1 MNEPAR
7 QVAPGLDASIVNR
20 GVHTA
25 NYIAERAVDLRYRA
39 EEDERISRVE
49 EMRSARALE
58 ARRAMRRMAWAA
70 DGAAYRIAH
79 AREPL
84 PKILDL
90 TEEVQ
95 GNNALLHVGQPQ
107 SGDRCFR

>member
-90 TEEVQ
+90 TVLGFQEMQ
-95 GNNALLHVGQPQ
+95 CKSYCIG
-107 SGDRCFR
+107 

>member
-49 EMRSARALE
+49 EMRSERALE

-79 AREPL
+79 AGEPS
-84 PKILDL
+84 PKILVS
-90 TEEVQ
+90 EIMVWW
-95 GNNALLHVGQPQ
+95 HVNC
-107 SGDRCFR
+107 R